1 MTKETYLKIF
11 DKIKSFNHGVKFI
24 NILGK
29 ILTYT
34 TAIVY
39 FAVVFERF
47 ISKDIKETVGMIVV
61 PAVSFLLLSVF
72 RAKYNAKR
80 PYEVYGFKPLIK
92 KDTAGRSFP
101 SRHVFSIFVI
111 GSTIWCVCPVFGA
124 GVMAAGVVLAV
135 IRVVTGVH
143 FPKDVIAGAVIGF
156 ISGLFM
162 MFFLK

>member
-1 MTKETYLKIF
+1 M
-11 DKIKSFNHGVKFI
+11 
-24 NILGK
+24 
-29 ILTYT
+29 
-34 TAIVY
+34 
-39 FAVVFERF
+39 
-47 ISKDIKETVGMIVV
+47 
-61 PAVSFLLLSVF
+61 
-72 RAKYNAKR
+72 
-80 PYEVYGFKPLIK
+80 IK

-111 GSTIWCVCPVFGA
+111 GSTIWCVCHVFGA

-162 MFFLK
+162 MLF